1 MTSMMKAAVKL
12 KPAPKSTEVRNVP
25 IPEPTPS
32 EVLIRVDIA
41 SICGTDVH
49 IYDWDA
55 WAAARIKVPL
65 VQGHEFAG
73 HIEKLGSG
81 VTGFRK
87 GDYVSAEGHIA
98 CGRCYMCRTGNAHVC
113 KSVSILGIDRDGSF
127 AEYMTVPASNVI
139 VNDDDLP
146 LDLAT
151 MQDPLGN
158 AVYTVTNANV
168 RGKTIAIFGLGPIGL
183 MAVALCRGM
192 AARTVIAIGHKN
204 QYRMDLAKKVGASL
218 VLRSGESLVDGV
230 MDATAGEGVDEVL
243 EFSGSEAAVQQAI
256 RVVRPAGGVH
266 LLGLF
271 PKPLSLFISQLVA
284 KSLDWRLR
292 VLQGP
297 SAPRSVVDGKRVIM
311 LCSNNYLNH
320 SNHPKVKRAA
330 REAVKTHGAGSGSVR
345 PIAGNMDLHEELERR
360 IARFKRREAALF
372 FMSGFAGNAGLI
384 PQLAG
389 EGDAL
394 LTDELNHGSI
404 IDGVR
409 LTKAQRVIYRHCDI
423 GDLERALKEVD
434 GWAKK
439 ILVITDGVFSMD
451 GDIAP
456 VGDIARV
463 GEEFGAMIYVDDA
476 HGEGVLGDGGRGVA
490 SHFHVEEKIQ
500 IELGTF
506 SKALGVVGGYIAG
519 SNDLR
524 NYSLNKSR
532 TWLLS
537 GSHPPAVAAACTA
550 AIDVLETEPRHVKK
564 LWSNTK
570 YFKKRLVSMG
580 FDIGRSATPIT
591 PVMLGDS
598 AIAKRFSDRLFE
610 EGVFALPIVYPMVA
624 KDQARIR
631 NIVNAGLR
639 REDRE
644 TVDPGLAR
652 IVRPQDHAYESVSIE
667 GAQIRAGIAPKL
679 FAEGSRAVP
688 SPRLRIRA
696 RDLEQRDHCV
706 VVRSTQRTE
715 PNRHG

>member
-1 MTSMMKAAVKL
+1 MSK
-12 KPAPKSTEVRNVP
+12 RD
-25 IPEPTPS
+25 PTGWM
-32 EVLIRVDIA
+32 R
-41 SICGTDVH
+41 
-49 IYDWDA
+49 
-55 WAAARIKVPL
+55 
-65 VQGHEFAG
+65 
-73 HIEKLGSG
+73 
-81 VTGFRK
+81 
-87 GDYVSAEGHIA
+87 
-98 CGRCYMCRTGNAHVC
+98 
-113 KSVSILGIDRDGSF
+113 
-127 AEYMTVPASNVI
+127 AEY
-139 VNDDDLP
+139 
-146 LDLAT
+146 
-151 MQDPLGN
+151 
-158 AVYTVTNANV
+158 
-168 RGKTIAIFGLGPIGL
+168 
-183 MAVALCRGM
+183 
-192 AARTVIAIGHKN
+192 
-204 QYRMDLAKKVGASL
+204 
-218 VLRSGESLVDGV
+218 
-230 MDATAGEGVDEVL
+230 
-243 EFSGSEAAVQQAI
+243 EA
-256 RVVRPAGGVH
+256 
-266 LLGLF
+266 
-271 PKPLSLFISQLVA
+271 LVA
-284 KSLDWRLR
+284 QSLDWKLR

-311 LCSNNYLNH
+311 LCSNNYLNL

-330 REAVKTHGAGSGSVR
+330 RDAVKTHGAGSGSVR

-389 EGDAL
+389 EGDAI

-409 LTKAQRVIYRHCDI
+409 LTKAQRVIYRHCDV

-451 GDIAP
+451 G
-456 VGDIARV
+456 
-463 GEEFGAMIYVDDA
+463 
-476 HGEGVLGDGGRGVA
+476 VLGDGGRGVA
-490 SHFHVEEKIQ
+490 SHFHVEDKIQ

-506 SKALGVVGGYIAG
+506 SKALGVVGGYVAG

-524 NYSLNKSR
+524 NYALNKSR

-624 KDQARIR
+624 KDRARIR

-639 REDRE
+639 REDLDE
-644 TVDPGLAR
+644 ALA
-652 IVRPQDHAYESVSIE
+652 AYEKIGKELKV
-667 GAQIRAGIAPKL
+667 IA
-679 FAEGSRAVP
+679 
-688 SPRLRIRA
+688 
-696 RDLEQRDHCV
+696 
-706 VVRSTQRTE
+706 
-715 PNRHG
+715 